1 MHRKL
6 RNFVN
11 RVEKKLECTY
21 HCNLIEETQGDGKR
35 MWDVLKKA
43 LSNKSTTEPI
53 SISSKEKNFNKLMG
67 IATTLNTLFA
77 TIGKK

>member
-1 MHRKL
+1 MYRKL

-21 HCNLIEETQGDGKR
+21 HFNLIEETQGDGKR
-35 MWDVLKKA
+35 MWDVLKIA
-43 LSNKSTTEPI
+43 LSNKSTTEPT
-53 SISSKEKNFNKLMG
+53 SISSKEKNFNKPMG

-77 TIGKK
+77 TMGKK